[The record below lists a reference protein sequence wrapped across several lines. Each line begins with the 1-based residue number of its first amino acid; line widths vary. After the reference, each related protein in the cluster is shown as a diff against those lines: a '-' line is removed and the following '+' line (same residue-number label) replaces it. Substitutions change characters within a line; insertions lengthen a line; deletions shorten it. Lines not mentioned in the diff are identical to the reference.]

1 MEVTKLSNVDI
12 LKDILRPN
20 LSLVICGTS
29 VGKCSAEVG
38 SYYAGA
44 SNLFWKILRETK
56 LTKDENPIASD
67 NCEDLLSYGIG
78 LTDIAKKISGVDAGI
93 SEKDYDIEDFI
104 SKMNLFKPKIV
115 CFNGKRAAAIFLSW
129 KLNRKV
135 KTSDFDYGPYQIKD
149 CKFRIFIAPSTSGSA
164 KRYWEP
170 AYWHELA
177 ELIVPSN
184 TLLLK

>member
-1 MEVTKLSNVDI
+1 MNLSNVDI
-12 LKDILRPN
+12 LHDVLQPN
-20 LSLVICGTS
+20 LSLVICGTAA
-29 VGKCSAEVG
+29 GKRPAEVG

-44 SNLFWKILRETK
+44 NNLFWKILRETK

-78 LTDIAKKISGVDAGI
+78 LTDIAKKVSGVDAGI

-129 KLNRKV
+129 HFNRKV
-135 KTSDFDYGPYQIKD
+135 KTSHIKYGLYPIQDSI
-149 CKFRIFIAPSTSGSA
+149 FEIFIAPSTSGSA
-164 KRYWEP
+164 RRYWQP

-177 ELIVPSN
+177 ELFVSIN
-184 TLLLK
+184 TLFLK